1 MWFPGITSH
10 NLAHNPC
17 LMLVARTVGN
27 QIPPHRCLFFH
38 ADSML
43 KGFGILFHVD
53 CMFVTVHDAF
63 DQAPN
68 TLVLQT
74 TKAKEESLGTGLTSS
89 YNLSNLQTHVFS
101 F

>member
-53 CMFVTVHDAF
+53 CMFVTGKKYWKMS
-63 DQAPN
+63 PGKMI
-68 TLVLQT
+68 L
-74 TKAKEESLGTGLTSS
+74 ELGFSS
-89 YNLSNLQTHVFS
+89 ATFEDTYVP
-101 F
+101 